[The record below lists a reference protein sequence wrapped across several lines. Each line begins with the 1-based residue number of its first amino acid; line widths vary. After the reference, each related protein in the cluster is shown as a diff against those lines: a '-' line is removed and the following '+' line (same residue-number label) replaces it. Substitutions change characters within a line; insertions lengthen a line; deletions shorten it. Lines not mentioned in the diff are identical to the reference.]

1 MVPVSAPPRVPP
13 RLSAVFPLLSP
24 LWRVGLRPPLRR
36 GVLPQPSRAP
46 TAPALPAL
54 SPASRAWR
62 LSSFSLQTF
71 FFRLL
76 LGRAFCFGYP
86 PLSLSPFLRQ
96 PLLLCFLVSGAL
108 GCGVLCGAAFCLS
121 FLARQPLLLCLLSR
135 LPLALGGLSSFSL
148 QTFFFRLLLGRAFC
162 FGLAP
167 FSLSP
172 FLRQPL
178 LLCFL
183 VSGALGCGLL
193 CGAAFRLSLLARQ
206 PLMLYLPL
214 GGVSSLLLLLIVIRC
229 QGPLCR
235 LPYFEAVIISL
246 STLIGLPWRPVLVP
260 HVCPAGCAP
269 VRAPLP
275 RAARGTKYSR
285 GPAVGQ
291 KAVRSVC
298 GPPWGPE
305 R

>member
-54 SPASRAWR
+54 SPASRALR

-76 LGRAFCFGYP
+76 LGCAFCFGFP
-86 PLSLSPFLRQ
+86 PL
-96 PLLLCFLVSGAL
+96 
-108 GCGVLCGAAFCLS
+108 
-121 FLARQPLLLCLLSR
+121 
-135 LPLALGGLSSFSL
+135 
-148 QTFFFRLLLGRAFC
+148 
-162 FGLAP
+162 
-167 FSLSP
+167 SLSP

-193 CGAAFRLSLLARQ
+193 CGTAFCLSLLARQ